1 MIPKDLH
8 IPGYDI
14 EELLG
19 KGGMA
24 AVYKARQQS
33 FGREVALKVLNPA
46 AEDLA
51 EFSRRFIQESLIVAK
66 LHHSHIVQVY
76 DVGQH
81 EHYFYISMEY
91 LHGGDLSTKLRT
103 GLSLKESVKIIKQLA
118 DALDF
123 AHRKNI
129 IHRDIKPAN
138 IMFREDDAAVLTDFG
153 VAKELESQTDL
164 TQVGVVI
171 GTPKYMSPEQ
181 IRGDKVDHRTDIYAL
196 GIVLFRCLTNY
207 VPFDGKD
214 MVSTAYLQ
222 DNEPVP
228 TLPPEVACFQPII
241 NRMLEKAPED
251 RFQRG
256 RDIFV
261 ALEEIERRVDLPEL
275 TNLDVAAASKAAP
288 PSVTQSTSGRH
299 SLKITG
305 KWKANGDAQSPAD
318 GTQIRAREPLS
329 ATMLADHIVPADS
342 LVDSSLDSSLDE
354 PLVEPPSKASKSRS
368 TAVLLGLVSV
378 GALAIP
384 ANLYSDKL
392 MSGSWSDAVTAVGDT
407 VLKSWAQITGD
418 YFSNTTAT
426 KLDKPELATEITQP
440 ELSVETAAS
449 NPVDLPAEPEAS
461 AATAPVL
468 VAADAAAEQNQDTK
482 TAAEVAM
489 LSPPAAS
496 ITDESITDESITDKT
511 ITDKTTADISET
523 VQSTDEQ
530 PTSMELDIPVAQ
542 DASTSPEA
550 PATIETPES
559 PDISGTP
566 ETLASLD
573 AFPAEEELKEP
584 DTAAVIATL
593 LAEAEANMA
602 KRRLRKPADD
612 SAYAKFQQVLELD
625 SENSEALAGMERIAN
640 TYIAMADRAIAQ
652 QELEKAKGFLDE
664 VRAIAPQKH
673 ELDVLDEKL
682 FLATAAKEQEEA
694 AAAALQRAAKIDELL
709 AAARADEQSG
719 RIRAPFGNNAL
730 EKYQRILELDP
741 DNSNAI
747 DKLIEYGR

>member
-228 TLPPEVACFQPII
+228 TLPPEVAYFQPII

-256 RDIFV
+256 RDIFI

-288 PSVTQSTSGRH
+288 PSVTHSTSGRH
-299 SLKITG
+299 SLKNTG
-305 KWKANGDAQSPAD
+305 KSKANGDTHSPAD

-342 LVDSSLDSSLDE
+342 LLDSSLDSSLDE
-354 PLVEPPSKASKSRS
+354 PLVEPPPKASKSRS

-384 ANLYSDKL
+384 ANLYSGKL
-392 MSGSWSDAVTAVGDT
+392 MSGAWSDAVTAAGNT

-418 YFSNTTAT
+418 YFSNATAT
-426 KLDKPELATEITQP
+426 NFDKADSASEVTQP
-440 ELSVETAAS
+440 ELGIETTPS
-449 NPVDLPAEPEAS
+449 NPVDLPAESEAP
-461 AATAPVL
+461 AATAPAL
-468 VAADAAAEQNQDTK
+468 VAADAAAEQNQDTE
-482 TAAEVAM
+482 TAAELAM

-496 ITDESITDESITDKT
+496 ITNESITDVSITNET
-511 ITDKTTADISET
+511 MADISET
-523 VQSTDEQ
+523 VQSPDEQ
-530 PTSMELDIPVAQ
+530 PTSMELETPVAQ
-542 DASTSPEA
+542 DSSTSPEA
-550 PATIETPES
+550 PAAIETPES
-559 PDISGTP
+559 PDISGTD
-566 ETLASLD
+566 TLAALD
-573 AFPAEEELKEP
+573 AFPAEDELKTP

-593 LAEAEANMA
+593 LAEAEDNIA
-602 KRRLRKPADD
+602 KRRLRKPAND

-625 SENSEALAGMERIAN
+625 AENSEALAGMERIAN

-694 AAAALQRAAKIDELL
+694 AAAALQRAAKIEELL